1 MIGDEAAFPDVFA
14 KSIGDLRA
22 IPARP
27 ELIRNFL
34 RVIRFAISAPPLTL
48 ISVRIAQCPNSA
60 GGSSLLQTVEGHGWP
75 DRAYMEVFTA
85 CLEKG

>member
-1 MIGDEAAFPDVFA
+1 MPIAGRDSFWPGIRRMIGDEAAFPDVFA

-34 RVIRFAISAPPLTL
+34 RVIRFAISAPPLT
-48 ISVRIAQCPNSA
+48 
-60 GGSSLLQTVEGHGWP
+60 
-75 DRAYMEVFTA
+75 
-85 CLEKG
+85 